1 MTANPS
7 VANRMTERI
16 RSINYKKLGYDVGS
30 AAISIGI
37 AVLIGAL
44 LLLANGRN
52 PLEAY
57 QSLLYGAFGTV
68 GRFTETLVKAT
79 PFLLMAI
86 AVSVSFRCQVWNI
99 GVEGQFMIGAIFST
113 WVALNFV
120 ALPPILLVPL
130 TFVAAIIGGALWSG
144 IAGVLKAHMN
154 VNEVITTSMLNY
166 IAFYLVSFLVSG
178 PMMDPQGFNFPQSQ
192 IIPEALQLPRL
203 VAGTR
208 LNAAFL
214 VALAL
219 VVAALFFWRSTLGF
233 RTRVVGANRRVAH
246 YVGLNVKRTFIL
258 VSLITGG
265 IAGIAGW
272 GEIFGIHFRLIEEIS
287 RGMGSLAIVVALLGE
302 LHPIGMIVS
311 SFLFAAL
318 VVGGNAMERSAGVP
332 FALVDVIQGS
342 VILLIL
348 ARSYFF
354 RRKSA

>member
-44 LLLANGRN
+44 LLLVNGRN

-178 PMMDPQGFNFPQSQ
+178 PMMDPRVSTSHSRRSFQRRCSCRVWWLELASTRPSWWRWRWWWRPCSSGAVPWASHQG
-192 IIPEALQLPRL
+192 
-203 VAGTR
+203 
-208 LNAAFL
+208 
-214 VALAL
+214 
-219 VVAALFFWRSTLGF
+219 
-233 RTRVVGANRRVAH
+233 
-246 YVGLNVKRTFIL
+246 
-258 VSLITGG
+258 GG
-265 IAGIAGW
+265 GQPPG
-272 GEIFGIHFRLIEEIS
+272 
-287 RGMGSLAIVVALLGE
+287 GSLCGPQRQAHLYPGVLDHRRDCRYRRMGRDFWNPLPADRRD
-302 LHPIGMIVS
+302 
-311 SFLFAAL
+311 FARHGLAGHC
-318 VVGGNAMERSAGVP
+318 GGAAG
-332 FALVDVIQGS
+332 
-342 VILLIL
+342 
-348 ARSYFF
+348 
-354 RRKSA
+354 